1 MLSLSE
7 LPSPSSFSLLPRD
20 PFLNAQDTPPPPPPP
35 APQTHRQSPRPALKS
50 RPTECPGRQALA
62 GAVSGAPLLGEEDGA
77 VPGPQASAAGEPERS
92 KRGSGSREPTDQSPG
107 LLAPAHGP
115 LPHRADSAPCRPAT
129 PSARRHLRPLPPS
142 PKAAFSCR
150 SARLSPSSPHP
161 GGSELLLQA
170 APRRPHPT
178 PGSLQSRFLPSTD
191 TSRSKG
197 PGPARNCDTEPKLA
211 FPASLLLLYLW
222 KGAKKL
228 SPLAQASTKLIE
240 LQGWRQAGAGP
251 SRESLNVDALRR
263 PEKGGGRR
271 GRCVG
276 GGKKSLQ
283 QWMVWDG
290 RR

>member
-1 MLSLSE
+1 MLPLSE

-92 KRGSGSREPTDQSPG
+92 KRGSGSREPTDRSPG

-129 PSARRHLRPLPPS
+129 PSARRHPRPLPPS

-170 APRRPHPT
+170 PPRRPHPT
-178 PGSLQSRFLPSTD
+178 PGSLQSRFLPSTA

-197 PGPARNCDTEPKLA
+197 PGPARNCDTEPQLA

-228 SPLAQASTKLIE
+228 SPLAPGLNQADRTTRVE
-240 LQGWRQAGAGP
+240 TGRCWAFQGVSERGCPAEA
-251 SRESLNVDALRR
+251 REGRR
-263 PEKGGGRR
+263 PEGGG
-271 GRCVG
+271 VG

-283 QWMVWDG
+283 QWMVWD
-290 RR
+290 RRR